1 MNRKIY
7 NKLIRDK
14 ILEIIRNKGSV
25 PKVSVLGK
33 EKYLKALKEKMV
45 EEANELQEAKTK
57 KDVLNELA
65 DIQELVNAVAK
76 NHKIDIKAVENK
88 RNKKA
93 KERGGF
99 EKKLFLEFV
108 EE

>member
-1 MNRKIY
+1 MSRKIY

-57 KDVLNELA
+57 KDVLNELSIYFY
-65 DIQELVNAVAK
+65 DN
-76 NHKIDIKAVENK
+76 
-88 RNKKA
+88 
-93 KERGGF
+93 
-99 EKKLFLEFV
+99 
-108 EE
+108 